1 MSWYFNQWHTLS
13 RMTIAESLH
22 GAQLGSILLILVL
35 LELPGL
41 QPVYVDEE

>member
-1 MSWYFNQWHTLS
+1 MIWYFNQWHTPS
-13 RMTIAESLH
+13 RMNIAESLH
-22 GAQLGSILLILVL
+22 GAQLSIILLILVL